1 MHRQTLA
8 ELANQIDADTQGKI
22 ISAVHSRIPIVTPN
36 EQRALRVR
44 PRPQRSE
51 KAPHHEGTKDDVG
64 TLPFPRIPSLPTA
77 ENEGMHNERHA
88 EVAKERITQAE
99 RGKSVESGFDCAP
112 RGRCS
117 ARAAASTTPEELAKK
132 LGMRSKRSARPWLSL
147 ETPIGDEGD
156 SHLGRHLIGLGNFS
170 DRLDPT
176 ARMPWR

>member
-1 MHRQTLA
+1 VYAH
-8 ELANQIDADTQGKI
+8 
-22 ISAVHSRIPIVTPN
+22 
-36 EQRALRVR
+36 
-44 PRPQRSE
+44 
-51 KAPHHEGTKDDVG
+51 APSGQKKLLTTKERKNDVG

-132 LGMRSKRSARPWLSL
+132 LGMRSKRYARP
-147 ETPIGDEGD
+147 
-156 SHLGRHLIGLGNFS
+156 
-170 DRLDPT
+170 
-176 ARMPWR
+176 